1 MKLAKSKPKLRLNG
15 QKRKTAK
22 KTVPRNNMATDK
34 TVRTSKLA
42 PTAVATRQSLSNN
55 VATVRVA
62 KRERLTTIT
71 SPTGTTGV
79 VYTTF
84 VNAGNLAGGTNSF
97 LSRQAQLFDKYRFKK
112 LIFHYVPVVATSTAG
127 NVILGADISTND
139 AAPTDA
145 PGMTNLSLG
154 YSEANAWTK
163 NSYRVNVSR
172 CYEGGSAKYVRS
184 GTAQLGSAASLYD
197 TAAFYVFTEGAPT
210 NTLLGYIDIEY
221 DVELIGVN
229 RSPET
234 NISTL
239 APAAQLLITL
249 TGNSINPGGL
259 WDNTIWQTFTGYNHN
274 VPGGGAAIPLNTIVA
289 PTQWGTAPT
298 VTGNTTGAGTFTVPG
313 GTWRIRLV
321 STVAS
326 DTYANGWVQC
336 ATTGLTLKNYHGFGG
351 SLSAPSTAYVSTS
364 TVSQEQQITITSS
377 STTFTLSTG
386 FFYSASSTA
395 NKTWNVVVAD
405 PGSVQQTYVQL
416 TYLGAV

>member
-15 QKRKTAK
+15 QKKKTTK
-22 KTVPRNNMATDK
+22 KTVPKSNMVTDK

-42 PTAVATRQSLSNN
+42 PTSVATKQSLSNN

-71 SPTGTTGV
+71 SPTGSTGV

-97 LSRQAQLFDKYRFKK
+97 LSRQAQLFDKYRFRK

-145 PGMTNLSLG
+145 QGMTNLSLG

-197 TAAFYVFTEGAPT
+197 TAAFYVFTEGAPSS
-210 NTLLGYIDIEY
+210 TLLGYIDVEY

-229 RSPET
+229 RSPE
-234 NISTL
+234 NSVSTL
-239 APAAQLLITL
+239 APAAQLLVTL
-249 TGNSINPGGL
+249 TGGSITPGGT
-259 WDNTIWQTFTGYNHN
+259 WNGTVWQTFTGYTLNN
-274 VPGGGAAIPLNTIVA
+274 PGVNTVMTTNSTVS
-289 PTQWGTAPT
+289 PTDWGVSPT
-298 VTGNTTGAGTFTVPG
+298 VTGNTTGAGTFTLPA
-313 GTWRIRLV
+313 GTWRIRLT

-336 ATTGLTLKNYHGFGG
+336 QGQGITIRNYHGFGG
-351 SLSAPSTAYVSTS
+351 TLSPPSTAYVSTS
-364 TVSQEQQITITSS
+364 TVSHEFQVAITASATYA
-377 STTFTLSTG
+377 LSTG
-386 FFYSASSTA
+386 YYYSATSTA
-395 NKTWNVVVAD
+395 NKTWNVVFAD
-405 PGSVQQTYVQL
+405 STGIAQTYVQL
-416 TYLGAV
+416 TYLGSV